1 MCINVLV
8 KIIRVTIKADKRM
21 SENNIIVVSFVEL
34 KTTFEDVLATL
45 YIRNQVLSRR
55 GCHRERGWNQQI
67 MMLENGR
74 LYHSM
79 YLGIL

>member
-1 MCINVLV
+1 MKRWKNTKKLLANILFLILLRLEIFSIS
-8 KIIRVTIKADKRM
+8 KTDLHESII
-21 SENNIIVVSFVEL
+21 
-34 KTTFEDVLATL
+34 
-45 YIRNQVLSRR
+45 R

>member
-45 YIRNQVLSRR
+45 YIRNQVLSRDIKS
-55 GCHRERGWNQQI
+55 WI
-67 MMLENGR
+67 
-74 LYHSM
+74 
-79 YLGIL
+79 

>member
-8 KIIRVTIKADKRM
+8 KIIHVTIKADKRM

-45 YIRNQVLSRR
+45 YIRNHTLRYYHVISNR
-55 GCHRERGWNQQI
+55 GFK
-67 MMLENGR
+67 
-74 LYHSM
+74 
-79 YLGIL
+79 

>member
-34 KTTFEDVLATL
+34 KTTFEDVLATFNSFVSDISVDCNDFDAGFL
-45 YIRNQVLSRR
+45 ITYRKI
-55 GCHRERGWNQQI
+55 
-67 MMLENGR
+67 
-74 LYHSM
+74 
-79 YLGIL
+79 

>member
-45 YIRNQVLSRR
+45 YIRNHTFRYYHVISNR
-55 GCHRERGWNQQI
+55 GFK
-67 MMLENGR
+67 
-74 LYHSM
+74 
-79 YLGIL
+79 